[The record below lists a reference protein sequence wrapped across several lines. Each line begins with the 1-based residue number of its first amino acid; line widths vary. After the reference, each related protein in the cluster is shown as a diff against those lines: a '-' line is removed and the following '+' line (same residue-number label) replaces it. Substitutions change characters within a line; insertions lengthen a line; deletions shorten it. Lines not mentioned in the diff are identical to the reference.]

1 MAGGNHARRIGKRFL
16 VAPWLRHAG
25 VASVPDPLALPDS
38 AEVRRR
44 HIPALDTIRGIAI
57 SLVLL
62 RHAWPSTFGA
72 GGFVGV
78 ELFFVLSG
86 YLITSILL
94 GEFQS
99 GRVSYGRFYI
109 NRILRLVP
117 ALTVMVLFVL
127 LVVALFNPLSDRG
140 FLLPGAVRGLTYTD
154 DIPRL
159 PLHSL
164 SELTHLWTLAIEE
177 QFYIVWPLLLIGF
190 ASRGARR
197 LRQMTWAVLALS
209 LAVLL
214 GTVAYAHYAKNN
226 VTGIYTSPST
236 WAVTLVLGCALAIG
250 VIRLR
255 VTPKLVAPLLLALL
269 GLAFLPEAK
278 SHVATYVFV
287 LPLIAVL
294 SLGVIQNA
302 ISREPIWVLNNPV
315 LLYLGK
321 ISYAAY
327 LWDFPLALWFPGPL
341 AIPLAL
347 GAASASFWL
356 VERPFLRLKRRGPA
370 EPVAEVPADRDG
382 ASAVRPAAAVAPSGA
397 AGPG

>member
-1 MAGGNHARRIGKRFL
+1 MAGSYQARRMLTRFQ
-16 VAPWLRHAG
+16 AARWLPVGGAHVR
-25 VASVPDPLALPDS
+25 DPGALPDTP
-38 AEVRRR
+38 VVKRK
-44 HIPALDTIRGIAI
+44 HIPALDAIRGIAI

-117 ALTVMVLFVL
+117 ARTVMVLFVL

-164 SELTHLWTLAIEE
+164 SELSHLWTLAIEE

-190 ASRGARR
+190 ASRGVRR
-197 LRQMTWAVLALS
+197 LRQMT
-209 LAVLL
+209 
-214 GTVAYAHYAKNN
+214 
-226 VTGIYTSPST
+226 
-236 WAVTLVLGCALAIG
+236 
-250 VIRLR
+250 
-255 VTPKLVAPLLLALL
+255 
-269 GLAFLPEAK
+269 
-278 SHVATYVFV
+278 
-287 LPLIAVL
+287 
-294 SLGVIQNA
+294 
-302 ISREPIWVLNNPV
+302 
-315 LLYLGK
+315 
-321 ISYAAY
+321 
-327 LWDFPLALWFPGPL
+327 
-341 AIPLAL
+341 
-347 GAASASFWL
+347 
-356 VERPFLRLKRRGPA
+356 
-370 EPVAEVPADRDG
+370 
-382 ASAVRPAAAVAPSGA
+382 
-397 AGPG
+397 

>member
-1 MAGGNHARRIGKRFL
+1 
-16 VAPWLRHAG
+16 
-25 VASVPDPLALPDS
+25 
-38 AEVRRR
+38 
-44 HIPALDTIRGIAI
+44 
-57 SLVLL
+57 LVLL

-94 GEFQS
+94 NEFES
-99 GRVSYGRFYI
+99 GRVSYRRFYV

-117 ALTVMVLFVL
+117 ALSVMVLFVL
-127 LVVALFNPLSDRG
+127 LVVAVLNPLSDRG
-140 FLLPGAVRGLTYTD
+140 FLLSGAVRGLTYTD
-154 DIPRL
+154 DIPKL
-159 PLHSL
+159 PLNSL
-164 SELTHLWTLAIEE
+164 NELTHLWTLAIEE

-190 ASRGARR
+190 ASRGVRR
-197 LRQMTWAVLALS
+197 LRQMTWAVLGLS

-214 GTVAYAHYAKNN
+214 GTVAYGHYAKHD
-226 VTGIYTSPST
+226 VMGIYTWPST
-236 WAVTLVLGCALAIG
+236 WALTLVLGCALAIG

-255 VTPKLVAPLLLALL
+255 ITPKLVAPILLALL

-278 SHVATYVFV
+278 SQVWTYLLV
-287 LPLIAVL
+287 LPVIAVL
-294 SLGVIQNA
+294 SLCLIQNA
-302 ISREPIWVLNNPV
+302 ISREPIGVLNNRV

-327 LWDFPLALWFPGPL
+327 LWDFPLSLWFPGPL

-347 GAASASFWL
+347 AAASASFWL
-356 VERPFLRLKRRGPA
+356 VERPFLRLKRRGRFQRATPA
-370 EPVAEVPADRDG
+370 EQDAAPATLP
-382 ASAVRPAAAVAPSGA
+382 PAAVPSPSA